1 MTDLI
6 FSIGQEIRNEE
17 VYFIVTIA
25 EKDTSRIL
33 YLPILQKLGEEAKE
47 LASFLR
53 KQRCKEVGIP
63 LGSREE
69 QTLSCN
75 TIRIKAAHSIEAM
88 QKLIFAK
95 KLLWKGSSLFLNPLS
110 KVEVELEAEMI
121 GSEGLLVT
129 GSLIIDGSL
138 HPFSSVDFLFHS
150 KDLIWGICKRIVFVL
165 KEDINTSWLRVV
177 YPESKILEGKEK
189 DLFIHRYKEDP
200 PEGFPKTLWKGE
212 YLSSVQQSLTVYP
225 YLLLKDG
232 YGAFA
237 DLKME
242 YEEKV
247 VDFFDSKMFLGRNIV
262 AEKEWEKDLLET
274 DFRRKSLENSQYYCP
289 TDKIAKSLS
298 FLLDI
303 GWKIFDSKGRRL
315 MKMTQKELSLG
326 LEGENLTIRGSFTYG
341 EHTANVADVIGAFS
355 RREKFLELS
364 SSAVAWLEGDQD
376 YEGIGDLIS
385 TERVGDSCR
394 LPKKQFGV
402 LEGIKDLFLC
412 DPGSR
417 SLLDRLQSVE
427 KTLEVEDS
435 LFQGE
440 LRPYQKEGKE
450 WLHFL
455 QKNGFS
461 GLLADEM
468 GLGKTV
474 QTLSFFSTY
483 SSDKPI
489 LLIAPTSLIFNW
501 RKEWEAFIPHKKLH
515 VHQGPLREK
524 GASLQGKEAILTSY
538 AYLRIDQALFSS
550 LSFSCILLD
559 EAQWIKNPES
569 QLAKACFSL
578 RSNMRLCL
586 TGTPIENRAED
597 LWSLFHFLEPA
608 LLGEKEDYV
617 SMLSSAALDDRY
629 RQRIRKKV
637 QPFLLRRRKEDVL
650 QDLPD
655 KIEQVIWV
663 EMKEEQ
669 RAFYE
674 EWLNKT
680 RKGLLQ
686 KITLEGSSAHRME
699 VLEAVLRLRQ
709 ICCDPL
715 LVDGETVQESAKVE
729 RVILDLEEAIEQ
741 NRKVLVY
748 SQFTRMLKILEKK
761 IREKGWKY
769 VYLDGETKDREQV
782 VSDFQN
788 DASVSI
794 FLISL
799 KAGGVGLNL
808 TAADYVFLFD
818 PWWNEAVERQA
829 IDRAHRFGRKDTVVA
844 RRYICAET
852 IEEKMM
858 KLKEHKMSL
867 AKGLL
872 DFDQQDPESLLDQM
886 VELLK

>member
-1 MTDLI
+1 MTNLI
-6 FSIGQEIRNEE
+6 FSIGQEIRNQEA
-17 VYFIVTIA
+17 FFTISIA

-33 YLPILQKLGEEAKE
+33 YLPILQKMGEEAKE
-47 LASFLR
+47 LSSFLR
-53 KQRCKEVGIP
+53 KQKCKEVGIP
-63 LGSREE
+63 LGSSEE

-75 TIRIKAAHSIEAM
+75 TIRIKEAYSLEAM

-95 KLLWKGSSLFLNPLS
+95 KLLWKGGSLFFNPLS
-110 KVEVELEAEMI
+110 KVRVELEAETV
-121 GSEGLLVT
+121 GVEGLLVT
-129 GSLIIDGSL
+129 GSLVIDGSTY
-138 HPFSSVDFLFHS
+138 PFSSVDFLFQG
-150 KDLIWGICKRIVFVL
+150 KDVVWGICKRMVFVL
-165 KEDINTSWLRVV
+165 PEDMQTSWLKVL
-177 YPESKILEGKEK
+177 YPEPRILEGKEK
-189 DLFIHRYKEDP
+189 ELFIHKYKEDP
-200 PEGFPKTLWKGE
+200 PEEFPKTVWRGDYSLMQKD
-212 YLSSVQQSLTVYP
+212 LTVYP

-242 YEEKV
+242 YGEKV
-247 VDFFDSKMFLGRNIV
+247 VDFLDSKAFSGRNII
-262 AEKEWEKDLLET
+262 AEREWEKDFLET
-274 DFRRKSLENSQYYCP
+274 DFRRKLLENSQYYCP
-289 TDKIAKSLS
+289 TDKVAKSLS

-315 MKMTQKELSLG
+315 MKMTQKNLFLG
-326 LEGENLTIRGSFTYG
+326 VEGQNLTFKGSFSYG
-341 EHTANVADVIGAFS
+341 EHTANVADVVGSFS
-355 RREKFLELS
+355 RRERFLELS
-364 SSAVAWLEGDQD
+364 SSAVAWLEGDLD
-376 YEGIGDLIS
+376 YEGMEDLVS
-385 TERVGDSCR
+385 TERIGDTCF
-394 LPKKQFGV
+394 LPKKQFGM
-402 LEGIKDLFLC
+402 LDGMKDMFSC
-412 DPGSR
+412 DKESK
-417 SLLDRLQSVE
+417 SLLDRLHSIE
-427 KTLEVEDS
+427 KTLGSEDA
-435 LFQGE
+435 LFKGE
-440 LRPYQKEGKE
+440 LRPYQKEGRD
-450 WLHFL
+450 WLYFI

-474 QTLSFFSTY
+474 QALSFFSTF

-501 RKEWEAFIPHKKLH
+501 KKEWETFIPHKKLH

-524 GASLQGKEAILTSY
+524 GESLQGKEAILTSY

-550 LSFSCILLD
+550 LSFSCVLLD

-578 RSNMRLCL
+578 RSKMRLCL
-586 TGTPIENRAED
+586 TGTPIENKAED
-597 LWSLFHFLEPA
+597 LWSLFHFLEPE
-608 LLGEKEDYV
+608 LLGEKETFI
-617 SMLSSAALDDRY
+617 SMLTSSAFDDRY

-637 QPFLLRRRKEDVL
+637 QPFLLRRRKEEVL
-650 QDLPD
+650 KDLPD
-655 KIEQVIWV
+655 KIEQVVWV

-669 RAFYE
+669 RSFYE
-674 EWLNKT
+674 DWLNKT
-680 RKGLLQ
+680 RQGLL
-686 KITLEGSSAHRME
+686 KKVSLEGASSHRME
-699 VLEAVLRLRQ
+699 ILEAVLRLRQ

-715 LVDGETVQESAKVE
+715 LVDGENAPESAKVE
-729 RVILDLEEAIEQ
+729 RVLLDLEEAIEQ

-748 SQFTRMLKILEKK
+748 SQFTKMLKILEKK

-782 VSDFQN
+782 VSSFQN
-788 DASVSI
+788 DSSISV

-844 RRYICAET
+844 RRYISAES

-858 KLKEHKMSL
+858 KLKEHKVSL

-872 DFDQQDPESLLDQM
+872 DFDQQDPESMLEQM
-886 VELLK
+886 IELLK

>member
-1 MTDLI
+1 MTNLI

-17 VYFIVTIA
+17 VFFIVNIA

-53 KQRCKEVGIP
+53 KQRCKEVGIAI
-63 LGSREE
+63 GSPEE
-69 QTLSCN
+69 KTLSCN
-75 TIRIKAAHSIEAM
+75 AIRIKAAHSLEAM

-95 KLLWKGSSLFLNPLS
+95 KLLWKGGSLFFNPLS
-110 KVEVELEAEMI
+110 KVKVELEVETV
-121 GSEGLLVT
+121 GEGGLLVG
-129 GSLIIDGSL
+129 GSLIIDGSQ
-138 HPFSSVDFLFHS
+138 HPFSSVDFLFQS
-150 KDLIWGICKRIVFVL
+150 KDLTWGICKRVVFVFPDEL
-165 KEDINTSWLRVV
+165 NISWLRVV
-177 YPESKILEGKEK
+177 YPESRILEGKEK
-189 DLFIHRYKEDP
+189 ESFICKYKEDP
-200 PEGFPKTLWKGE
+200 PEGFPKTSWKGDYSSAE
-212 YLSSVQQSLTVYP
+212 RGLLSVFP
-225 YLLLKDG
+225 YFILKDA

-237 DLKME
+237 DLRME
-242 YEEKV
+242 YAEKV
-247 VDFFDSKMFLGRNIV
+247 VDFFDTKMFLGRNV
-262 AEKEWEKDLLET
+262 VTEREWEKDLLET
-274 DFRRKSLENSQYYCP
+274 EFRRKPLENSQYYCP
-289 TDKIAKSLS
+289 TDKVAKSLS

-303 GWKIFDSKGRRL
+303 GWKIDDRNGRRL
-315 MKMTQKELSLG
+315 MKMTGKNLSLG
-326 LEGENLTIRGSFTYG
+326 LSGENLAIRGSFSYG
-341 EHTANVADVIGAFS
+341 EHTVNVTDVIGAFS

-364 SSAVAWLEGDQD
+364 TSSVAWLEGDQD
-376 YEGIGDLIS
+376 YAGIEDLVGA
-385 TERVGDSCR
+385 ERVGDSCF
-394 LPKKQFGV
+394 LSKKQFGV
-402 LEGIKDLFLC
+402 LEGMKDLFIC
-412 DPGSR
+412 DESSG
-417 SLLDRLQSVE
+417 SLLDRLQSAKRVLE
-427 KTLEVEDS
+427 LEDTL
-435 LFQGE
+435 FKGE
-440 LRPYQKEGKE
+440 LRPYQKEGRE
-450 WLHFL
+450 WLYFL

-474 QTLSFFSTY
+474 QTLAFFSTF

-489 LLIAPTSLIFNW
+489 LLVAPTSLIFNW
-501 RKEWEAFIPHKKLH
+501 RKECETFIPHKNIY
-515 VHQGPLREK
+515 VHQGPLRER
-524 GASLQGKEAILTSY
+524 GESLQGKEIILTSY

-550 LSFSCILLD
+550 LSFACILLD
-559 EAQWIKNPES
+559 EAQWIKNAES
-569 QLAKACFSL
+569 QVAKACFSL
-578 RSNMRLCL
+578 RSEMRLCL

-597 LWSLFHFLEPA
+597 LWSLFHFLEPE
-608 LLGEKEDYV
+608 LLGEKQHFI
-617 SMLSSAALDDRY
+617 SMLASSSLDDRY

-637 QPFLLRRRKEDVL
+637 QPFLLKRKKEDVL

-655 KIEQVIWV
+655 KIEQVVWV
-663 EMKEEQ
+663 EMKEDQ
-669 RAFYE
+669 RSFYE

-680 RKGLLQ
+680 RKGLLK
-686 KITLEGSSAHRME
+686 KITLDGAAPHRME

-715 LVDGETVQESAKVE
+715 LVDGEVALESAKVE

-748 SQFTRMLKILEKK
+748 SQFTKMLKILAKK
-761 IREKGWKY
+761 IREKGWSY
-769 VYLDGETKDREQV
+769 VYLDGETKNREEV
-782 VSDFQN
+782 VSSFQN
-788 DASVSI
+788 DPSTSI

-872 DFDQQDPESLLDQM
+872 DFDEQDIESSLDQII
-886 VELLK
+886 ELLK

>member
-1 MTDLI
+1 MTNLI

-17 VYFIVTIA
+17 VVFIINIA
-25 EKDTSRIL
+25 EKDSSRIL
-33 YLPILQKLGEEAKE
+33 YLPVLQKLGEEARE
-47 LASFLR
+47 LAFFLR
-53 KQRCKEVGIP
+53 KQKCKEVGIA
-63 LGSREE
+63 LGSAEE

-75 TIRIKAAHSIEAM
+75 TIRIKAAHSLEAM

-95 KLLWKGSSLFLNPLS
+95 KLLWKGSSLFFNPMS
-110 KVEVELEAEMI
+110 KVKVELEAETV
-121 GSEGLLVT
+121 GVEGLLVI
-129 GSLIIDGSL
+129 GSIIIDGSSY
-138 HPFSSVDFLFHS
+138 PFSSVDFLFQS
-150 KDLIWGICKRIVFVL
+150 KDITWGICKRVVFVL
-165 KEDINTSWLRVV
+165 GEDLNTSWLKVL
-177 YPESKILEGKEK
+177 YPESRILEGKEK

-200 PEGFPKTLWKGE
+200 PEGFPKTTWKGE
-212 YLSSVQQSLTVYP
+212 YSLPISKDLTVFP
-225 YLLLKDG
+225 YLLLKDS

-247 VDFFDSKMFLGRNIV
+247 IDFFDAKTFPGRNIL
-262 AEKEWEKDLLET
+262 AEREWEKDFLET
-274 DFRRKSLENSQYYCP
+274 DFRRKPLENSEYYCP
-289 TDKIAKSLS
+289 TDKVSKSLS

-315 MKMTQKELSLG
+315 MKMSKKELSLG
-326 LEGENLTIRGSFTYG
+326 LEGEDLIIKGSFAYG
-341 EHTANVADVIGAFS
+341 DHTANVADVIGAFS

-364 SSAVAWLEGDQD
+364 SSAVAWLEGDED
-376 YEGIGDLIS
+376 YAGIGDLVAV
-385 TERVGDSCR
+385 ERVGDTCHLS
-394 LPKKQFGV
+394 KKQFGI
-402 LEGIKDLFLC
+402 LEGMKDLFIC
-412 DPGSR
+412 DKESR
-417 SLLDRLQSVE
+417 SLLDRVQSRE
-427 KTLEVEDS
+427 KALELEDTL
-435 LFQGE
+435 FKGG
-440 LRPYQKEGKE
+440 LRPYQKTGKE

-474 QTLSFFSTY
+474 QTLSFFSAFL
-483 SSDKPI
+483 SNEPI
-489 LLIAPTSLIFNW
+489 LIIAPTSLVFNW
-501 RKEWEAFIPHKKLH
+501 RKEWETFIPHKKLH

-524 GASLQGKEAILTSY
+524 GESLQSKEAIVTSY

-578 RSNMRLCL
+578 KSEMRLCL

-597 LWSLFHFLEPA
+597 LWSLFHFLEPE
-608 LLGEKEDYV
+608 LLGEKEDFV
-617 SMLSSAALDDRY
+617 SMLSSSSFDDRY
-629 RQRIRKKV
+629 RQKIRKKV
-637 QPFLLRRRKEDVL
+637 QPFLLRRRKEEVL

-663 EMKEEQ
+663 EMKEDQ

-680 RKGLLQ
+680 RKGLLK
-686 KITLEGSSAHRME
+686 KITLEGASSHRME
-699 VLEAVLRLRQ
+699 ILEAVLRLRQ

-715 LVDGETVQESAKVE
+715 LVDGEAALESAKVE

-748 SQFTRMLKILEKK
+748 SQFTKMLKILEKK
-761 IREKGWKY
+761 SKEKGWKY

-782 VSDFQN
+782 VSSFQN
-788 DASVSI
+788 DLSI
-794 FLISL
+794 FIFFISL

-808 TAADYVFLFD
+808 TAADYVFIFD

-872 DFDQQDPESLLDQM
+872 DFDQQDPESLLEQM
-886 VELLK
+886 IELLR